1 MTTQT
6 EDINAKPCPASQL
19 LKSLAG
25 KWKPELFR
33 LSLTSNLRFS
43 TLLHQLPQAS
53 KQSISAALRDL
64 QAEGLLARVVLQ
76 EKPLRVE
83 YHLTDKG
90 KSLAP
95 ALAQIE
101 SLVLNTANEKGSE

>member
-1 MTTQT
+1 MTTPIEVVDT
-6 EDINAKPCPASQL
+6 KPCPASQL
-19 LKSLAG
+19 LKSLSG

-64 QAEGLLARVVLQ
+64 QSDGLLARVILQ

-83 YHLTDKG
+83 YQLTDKG

-95 ALAQIE
+95 VLTQIE
-101 SLVLNTANEKGSE
+101 SLVLEGE

>member
-1 MTTQT
+1 MTTPIEVVDT
-6 EDINAKPCPASQL
+6 KPCPASQL
-19 LKSLAG
+19 LKSLSG

-64 QAEGLLARVVLQ
+64 QSDGLLARVILQ

-83 YHLTDKG
+83 YQLTDKG

-95 ALAQIE
+95 ALTQIE
-101 SLVLNTANEKGSE
+101 SLVLEGE

>member
-1 MTTQT
+1 MTTPI
-6 EDINAKPCPASQL
+6 EVVDKKPCPASQL
-19 LKSLAG
+19 LKSLSG

-64 QAEGLLARVVLQ
+64 QADGLLDRIVLQ
-76 EKPLRVE
+76 EKPLHVE
-83 YHLTDKG
+83 YQLTDKG

-95 ALAQIE
+95 ALTQIE
-101 SLVLNTANEKGSE
+101 NLVLEGAR